1 MKKILL
7 HHNSFRPVGGT
18 EKFLKQIY
26 ENIEDVKFEFLYT
39 GSNYHDRGL
48 ISENKILVH
57 RIKIKVYFHSKALLH
72 IYNYF
77 IFFKK

>member
-57 RIKIKVYFHSKALLH
+57 RIKIKSLFSFKGIITYLQLFYF
-72 IYNYF
+72 F
-77 IFFKK
+77 